1 LRAGGARQQPA
12 RSVARATGRPT
23 GRDDSVP
30 LPPEPL
36 DDETPPDDEE
46 AMLAEFDAGPSEH
59 AGPDPAEAAI
69 ALLTSQLGARA
80 IDRR

>member
-1 LRAGGARQQPA
+1 VGEG
-12 RSVARATGRPT
+12 
-23 GRDDSVP
+23 VP
-30 LPPEPL
+30 LPPEPP
-36 DDETPPDDEE
+36 DADIPPDDEE